1 MTNDRVLEVEE
12 GTPPNCSFHPSER
25 ALLDSLKKTDSRSCC
40 IDLSVSPLNTVYRL
54 RAERLRYEFS
64 LYRCNARAAQQ
75 HKLEI
80 EDRVI
85 IFICMGSMV
94 SLKYYKLM
102 WTMTQVRGFQR
113 TPNYDDPLVRD
124 PISKLQR
131 QLHIFT

>member
-1 MTNDRVLEVEE
+1 MTEFLKWKKA
-12 GTPPNCSFHPSER
+12 HPQT
-25 ALLDSLKKTDSRSCC
+25 AVFIHQNGLCWIYLKKKTDSRSCC

-80 EDRVI
+80 KDRVI

-94 SLKYYKLM
+94 SLKYYRLM
-102 WTMTQVRGFQR
+102 WTMTQVRSFQR
-113 TPNYDDPLVRD
+113 TPNYDDPLVKD
-124 PISKLQR
+124 PISKLQM